1 MSYYLYLVETK
12 KEYTIHLVNVL
23 APLMYEG
30 IFSIYED
37 AKNNAPDGEELR
49 LFQNLLRKIPSWN
62 EHLIEQETKRILKVS
77 SKGSIIEDL
86 IKAVIKSNI
95 MILTNTP
102 PDKKDNLR
110 INHDISTQ
118 KFIHNSYMEIARNIF
133 QNPYLFYHKYNSF
146 ELKKNQRD
154 STDIIKKSISQC
166 IRKLL
171 PMNLVLQNYLG
182 NTFDNQI
189 DDFDNPIPDSDYNNL
204 RNMLNKD
211 PTINN
216 DLYTL
221 INKNDNI
228 TKLQPTLPPTQQSPN
243 NDLLKIKINIPKT
256 KTNINSSEN
265 FMALKELT
273 KQNISP
279 IENKTN
285 KILLDKTE
293 QAIKNSENKTNKILL
308 VKTEQTIKDSENK
321 TNKILL
327 AKESENKTNIKININ
342 SEPVKQILF
351 NSTKIINNDTEGDES
366 ISYFKQ
372 FTNKEEIAEIYD
384 NNATKLSPKHQSTK
398 SQNNDKTFINYD
410 QIMNNDSSVNLKS
423 IINDISSIDRNKN
436 KSLTGNKKKYFN
448 NNSIL

>member
-1 MSYYLYLVETK
+1 MKLV
-12 KEYTIHLVNVL
+12 LL
-23 APLMYEG
+23 SL
-30 IFSIYED
+30 IFSSTV
-37 AKNNAPDGEELR
+37 
-49 LFQNLLRKIPSWN
+49 LFSQKINLKI
-62 EHLIEQETKRILKVS
+62 LQYK
-77 SKGSIIEDL
+77 
-86 IKAVIKSNI
+86 
-95 MILTNTP
+95 
-102 PDKKDNLR
+102 
-110 INHDISTQ
+110 
-118 KFIHNSYMEIARNIF
+118 
-133 QNPYLFYHKYNSF
+133 
-146 ELKKNQRD
+146 KKNLI
-154 STDIIKKSISQC
+154 IIKLK
-166 IRKLL
+166 RKF
-171 PMNLVLQNYLG
+171 Q
-182 NTFDNQI
+182 TFL
-189 DDFDNPIPDSDYNNL
+189 YNNL

-228 TKLQPTLPPTQQSPN
+228 TKLLPTLPPTQQSPN